1 MPADAPPTR
10 RHHGI
15 RVSRRQLAFYPC
27 DIAAVWHFAVLQL
40 RCLFGNS
47 TSHQPSVLPVSLAV
61 LRQQLAEIVDGT
73 RPAMPGLAT
82 GVPAL
87 DAALPGGGLP
97 RGRLT
102 EITGTPGSGL
112 TTFARQLVASTLR
125 AGWWVAY
132 IDAART
138 LAPRDWA
145 ALGAH
150 DGLWVVRPNEPARG
164 AWCADVLLR
173 SGAFGLVVL
182 DGAQALPRTVA
193 VRLVRLAHTSD
204 AAFVLLSTDGQRSG
218 VAGALQLRVQRA
230 SAPKRQPAAL
240 DLAARL
246 AGQSPASAPAP
257 ARSKS
262 RRLRITIEK
271 GAPVQKVEVAYEVE
285 RPRGVREDPPVPD
298 RRGVARRGG
307 EKRAKPHAADSRRA
321 AIQYADRQPG
331 AATLGRATPRPP

>member
-1 MPADAPPTR
+1 M
-10 RHHGI
+10 
-15 RVSRRQLAFYPC
+15 
-27 DIAAVWHFAVLQL
+27 
-40 RCLFGNS
+40 
-47 TSHQPSVLPVSLAV
+47 SLAV
-61 LRQQLAEIVDGT
+61 LRQQLAEIVEGT

-112 TTFARQLVASTLR
+112 TTFARQLVASTLQ

-182 DGAQALPRTVA
+182 DGAQALPRAVA
-193 VRLVRLAHTSD
+193 VRLVRLARTSD
-204 AAFVLLSTDGQRSG
+204 AAFVLLSADGQRAG
-218 VAGALQLRVQRA
+218 VAGALQLRVQRT
-230 SAPKRQPAAL
+230 PNTKRRATTL

-246 AGQSPASAPAP
+246 GDAKSPALPSPT
-257 ARSKS
+257 ARRE
-262 RRLRITIEK
+262 RRIQITIEK
-271 GAPVQKVEVAYEVE
+271 GAPAQKVEMTYEVE
-285 RPRGVREDPPVPD
+285 RPRGVREDSPIPD

-307 EKRAKPHAADSRRA
+307 EKRSKQHAADSRRA
-321 AIQYADRQPG
+321 ALGRTADRP
-331 AATLGRATPRPP
+331 A

>member
-1 MPADAPPTR
+1 M
-10 RHHGI
+10 
-15 RVSRRQLAFYPC
+15 
-27 DIAAVWHFAVLQL
+27 
-40 RCLFGNS
+40 
-47 TSHQPSVLPVSLAV
+47 SLAV
-61 LRQQLAEIVDGT
+61 LRQQLAEIVEGT

-112 TTFARQLVASTLR
+112 TTFARQLVASTLQ

-182 DGAQALPRTVA
+182 DGAQALPRAVA
-193 VRLVRLAHTSD
+193 VRLVRLARTSD
-204 AAFVLLSTDGQRSG
+204 AAFVLLSADGQRAG
-218 VAGALQLRVQRA
+218 VAGALQMRVQRA
-230 SAPKRQPAAL
+230 PDTKRRSTTL

-246 AGQSPASAPAP
+246 GDAKPPAP
-257 ARSKS
+257 PSPTT
-262 RRLRITIEK
+262 RRERRIQITIEK
-271 GAPVQKVEVAYEVE
+271 GAPVQKVVVAYEVE
-285 RPRGVREDPPVPD
+285 RPRGVREDSAIPD

-307 EKRAKPHAADSRRA
+307 EKRSKQHAADSRRA
-321 AIQYADRQPG
+321 ALGRTADRP
-331 AATLGRATPRPP
+331 A